1 LCGIGALEP
10 EKEEHPT
17 TPGPAE
23 CTNAPSW
30 RFPGRRARRL
40 FDTLADDTVASLRD
54 RAILSVGLRR
64 CVSNRAVY
72 LIWPLRH
79 DPANK
84 THHQTSID

>member
-1 LCGIGALEP
+1 MREIVWSAINRDEGTILAF
-10 EKEEHPT
+10 
-17 TPGPAE
+17 
-23 CTNAPSW
+23 S
-30 RFPGRRARRL
+30 RAQACRL